1 MKVTTIA
8 VDIDGTIT
16 ASPLHWGGMGTIGR
30 GVWGFL
36 RETRLAERIMRG
48 AKPHP
53 EAVEFLWWADAQGI
67 AINYVTAREERYR
80 ELTLDCFREW
90 GVPRPPF
97 DRAAVELRPPGT
109 SVVTHKAACVL
120 GSQLYL
126 EDQLEIAEAVDR
138 RLAAQSDLPAW
149 LDLPACVKPLIIH
162 LTSWQLQGPLL
173 RRLIL
178 ARPRQGAPEADEI
191 PLE

>member
-16 ASPLHWGGMGTIGR
+16 NSPLHWGGMGTIGR

-53 EAVEFLWWADAQGI
+53 EAVEFLWWAVAQGVVI
-67 AINYVTAREERYR
+67 SYVTAREERYR

-109 SVVTHKAACVL
+109 SVVTHKAACAL

-126 EDQLEIAEAVDR
+126 EDQREIAEAVDR
-138 RLAAQSDLPAW
+138 RLAAR
-149 LDLPACVKPLIIH
+149 LDLPACVKPLTIH

-178 ARPRQGAPEADEI
+178 GRPRQGAPEADEI